1 MHVPEGKHHPH
12 QHQEQEMAKPKVKTK
27 DSRLDMWGL
36 ILIILKLFK
45 ALPPVSP
52 VATQGQLT
60 LIHGEKSSFLSDS

>member
-36 ILIILKLFK
+36 ILIILRLFK

-52 VATQGQLT
+52 VAT
-60 LIHGEKSSFLSDS
+60 